1 VKEGQFIIH
10 HFIFPYIKNALSAI
24 CTYIAGCLVPLRAPA
39 LAAVLRPENI

>member
-1 VKEGQFIIH
+1 VKEGQFIIISFFH
-10 HFIFPYIKNALSAI
+10 IFKNALSAI